1 MATSP
6 DGRAPV
12 SMRPAG
18 EPGAKPPGTRQPAAR
33 PPKRPAGARP
43 DSDRGGTDRGAG
55 DRGAGD
61 RGAGDR
67 RPREERSTDR
77 EAAALKSRGAELRMS
92 AALPGAKLRPILDAA
107 LAEVEAAADALSRRY
122 AADAGRVS
130 PAAAQAERRLLHAV
144 FLQLPVPVFLLG
156 QDRTIRRANTAA
168 AQLLGSAP
176 GYATGKQFTAL
187 IDVTD
192 RARVQ
197 TQLANAFRT
206 GQPRRIGCSLL
217 SADGLVEAELT
228 ACLAGL
234 RADTDQLIV
243 AVTATGTVPG
253 GREDADIP
261 LTRPVEHGDLE
272 LVKQLTRRLDLAAE
286 TGRLLLGHVTV
297 SESAAVQ
304 RCARLLV
311 GELAGW
317 VIVDVERGGRLRR
330 QFVTG
335 PEGHETEE
343 LARKVAEISPAP
355 GTVPS
360 LVHASVSSQLITHA
374 EDLSALGTD
383 PDGIPLVML
392 LGATSVLSV
401 ALSDG
406 ERSFGALT
414 LVRQASHGYF
424 GMADVAIAESV
435 AEQLALAIRA
445 GRQFRR
451 HSAVAEA
458 FRSSVLP
465 RDLPPVPGVE
475 IATAHLA
482 AEGPD
487 VGGDFYD
494 VYPTPGGTG
503 LAIGDL
509 CGSARD
515 TVAVISAARHAIRV
529 LARSD
534 PDPASVLRG
543 ANDILLGENL
553 TGEFVTAHV
562 ARLAWEGSVLQV
574 VLGSAGQPAPIVITA
589 DGQVRQLRGG
599 GQPLGLFPDA
609 EPSVQQVDL
618 NPGDVLFLL
627 TDGIADARNPEQG
640 YFGDRLADELAAL
653 AGQSAADIAAGMRR
667 RVRRFSDEEI
677 RDDMTMVVLR
687 VGEPPD
693 F

>member
-1 MATSP
+1 
-6 DGRAPV
+6 
-12 SMRPAG
+12 
-18 EPGAKPPGTRQPAAR
+18 
-33 PPKRPAGARP
+33 
-43 DSDRGGTDRGAG
+43 
-55 DRGAGD
+55 
-61 RGAGDR
+61 
-67 RPREERSTDR
+67 
-77 EAAALKSRGAELRMS
+77 MS
-92 AALPGAKLRPILDAA
+92 AALPGAKLKPILDAA
-107 LAEVEAAADALSRRY
+107 LAEVEAAADALSRQH
-122 AADAGRVS
+122 AEAGRGIS

-187 IDVTD
+187 IDPAD
-192 RARVQ
+192 RARAE

-206 GQPRRIGCSLL
+206 GQARRVTCSLL

-243 AVTATGTVPG
+243 AVTATGAVPP
-253 GREDADIP
+253 GRPEAEVP
-261 LTRPVEHGDLE
+261 LTRHGEHADLE
-272 LVKQLTRRLDLAAE
+272 LVRQLTRRLDLAAD
-286 TGRLLLGHVTV
+286 TARMLLGHVTV

-304 RCARLLV
+304 RTARLLV
-311 GELAGW
+311 DELAGW

-335 PEGHETEE
+335 PEGHEAEE
-343 LARKVAEISPAP
+343 LARTVAAISPAP

-374 EDLSALGTD
+374 EDTSALGAD
-383 PDGIPLVML
+383 PDGIPLIML

-401 ALSDG
+401 SLSDG

-414 LVRQASHGYF
+414 LIRQASHGYF
-424 GMADVAIAESV
+424 GMAEVAVAESV
-435 AEQLALAIRA
+435 AEQLALTIRA

-458 FRSSVLP
+458 FRASLLP

-475 IATAHLA
+475 IAVAHMA
-482 AEGPD
+482 ADGPD

-494 VYPTPGGTG
+494 VYQTPGGTG

-509 CGSARD
+509 CGSPRD
-515 TVAVISAARHAIRV
+515 TVSVISAARHAIRI

-562 ARLAWEGSVLQV
+562 SHLAWDDGILRV
-574 VLGSAGQPAPIVITA
+574 VLGSAGQPAPTVITA

-599 GQPLGLFPDA
+599 GQPLGIFPDA
-609 EPSVQQVDL
+609 EPSVQPL
-618 NPGDVLFLL
+618 ELSPGDVLFFL
-627 TDGIADARNPEQG
+627 TDGVADARNPELG
-640 YFGDRLADELAAL
+640 YFADRLADELAAL
-653 AGQSAADIAAGMRR
+653 AGESAADIAAGLRR
-667 RVRRFSDEEI
+667 GVLRFCEDEV
-677 RDDMTMVVLR
+677 RDDMTMLVLR

>member
-1 MATSP
+1 
-6 DGRAPV
+6 
-12 SMRPAG
+12 MRPAR
-18 EPGAKPPGTRQPAAR
+18 EPGASQPGAR
-33 PPKRPAGARP
+33 PPQAPRPAAKRPPAKRP
-43 DSDRGGTDRGAG
+43 PG

-61 RGAGDR
+61 RAAGDR
-67 RPREERSTDR
+67 GPGSGPSPDR
-77 EAAALKSRGAELRMS
+77 EAAALKSRGAELRMA

-107 LAEVEAAADALSRRY
+107 LAEVEAAADALSRQH
-122 AADAGRVS
+122 ADAGRGVS

-187 IDVTD
+187 IDMAD
-192 RARVQ
+192 RARAE

-206 GQPRRIGCSLL
+206 GQARRITCSLL

-228 ACLAGL
+228 ACPAGL

-243 AVTATGTVPG
+243 AVTATGAVPA
-253 GREDADIP
+253 GRAEAEVP
-261 LTRPVEHGDLE
+261 LTRHGEHADLE
-272 LVKQLTRRLDLAAE
+272 LVKQLTRRLDLAAD
-286 TGRLLLGHVTV
+286 TARMLLGHVTV

-317 VIVDVERGGRLRR
+317 VIVDVERAGRLRR

-335 PEGHETEE
+335 PEGHEAEE
-343 LARKVAEISPAP
+343 LARTVAQISPAP
-355 GTVPS
+355 GSVPS

-374 EDLSALGTD
+374 EDTSVLGSG
-383 PDGIPLVML
+383 PDDIPLVML

-424 GMADVAIAESV
+424 GMADVAVAESV

-458 FRSSVLP
+458 FRASLLP
-465 RDLPPVPGVE
+465 RDLPPIPGVE
-475 IATAHLA
+475 VAGVHMA

-494 VYPTPGGTG
+494 VYQTPGGTG

-509 CGSARD
+509 CGSPRD

-529 LARSD
+529 LARSE

-543 ANDILLGENL
+543 ANDVLLGENL

-562 ARLAWEGSVLQV
+562 ARLAWAGDVLHL
-574 VLGSAGQPAPIVITA
+574 VLGSAGQPAPTVITA

-599 GQPLGLFPDA
+599 GQPLGIFPDA
-609 EPSVQQVDL
+609 EPSVQELDL
-618 NPGDVLFLL
+618 SPGDVLFLL
-627 TDGIADARNPEQG
+627 TDGVADARNPELG
-640 YFGDRLADELAAL
+640 YFADRLADELAAL
-653 AGQSAADIAAGMRR
+653 AGQSASDIAASLRR
-667 RVRRFSDEEI
+667 SVLRFCDDEV
-677 RDDMTMVVLR
+677 RDDMTMLVLR
-687 VGEPPD
+687 VGDPPD
-693 F
+693 DF

>member
-1 MATSP
+1 VPA
-6 DGRAPV
+6 DGAASRAA
-12 SMRPAG
+12 AG
-18 EPGAKPPGTRQPAAR
+18 
-33 PPKRPAGARP
+33 
-43 DSDRGGTDRGAG
+43 RGPG

-67 RPREERSTDR
+67 RPGDRGPAAGAAPEGPSADR
-77 EAAALKSRGAELRMS
+77 EAVALKSRGAELRMS

-107 LAEVEAAADALSRRY
+107 LAEVEAAADALSRRH
-122 AADAGRVS
+122 AGDAGRVS

-187 IDVTD
+187 IDVAD
-192 RARVQ
+192 RARLQ
-197 TQLANAFRT
+197 TGLANAFRT
-206 GQPRRIGCSLL
+206 GQTRRLTCSLL

-228 ACLAGL
+228 ACVAGL

-243 AVTATGTVPG
+243 AVTATGDIPG
-253 GREDADIP
+253 GRDEQEVP
-261 LTRPVEHGDLE
+261 VGRPGERADLE

-286 TGRLLLGHVTV
+286 TARMLLGHVTV

-304 RCARLLV
+304 RCARLLA

-335 PEGHETEE
+335 PEGPEAEQ
-343 LARKVAEISPAP
+343 LARTVAEISPEP
-355 GTVPS
+355 GSVPS

-374 EDLSALGTD
+374 EDTSALGAG

-424 GMADVAIAESV
+424 GMADVAVAESV
-435 AEQLALAIRA
+435 AEQLGLAIRA
-445 GRQFRR
+445 GRQYRR

-458 FRSSVLP
+458 FRASLLP
-465 RDLPPVPGVE
+465 RDLMPIPGVE
-475 IATAHLA
+475 VAAAHIA

-494 VYPTPGGTG
+494 VYATPDGTG

-509 CGSARD
+509 CGSPRD

-543 ANDILLGENL
+543 ANDMLMSENL
-553 TGEFVTAHV
+553 TGEFVTAHA
-562 ARLAWEGSVLQV
+562 ARLAWDDGTLRVI
-574 VLGSAGQPAPIVITA
+574 LGSAGQPAATVITA

-599 GQPLGLFPDA
+599 GQPLGIFPDA
-609 EPSVQQVDL
+609 EPSVQEL
-618 NPGDVLFLL
+618 ELSPGDVLFFL
-627 TDGIADARNPEQG
+627 TDGVADARNPELG
-640 YFGDRLADELAAL
+640 YFADRLADELAAL
-653 AGQSAADIAAGMRR
+653 AGQSAGDIAAGLRR
-667 RVRRFSDEEI
+667 DVLRFCDGEV
-677 RDDMTMVVLR
+677 RDDMTMLVLR
-687 VGEPPD
+687 VGEAPD
-693 F
+693 D

>member
-1 MATSP
+1 
-6 DGRAPV
+6 
-12 SMRPAG
+12 MRPAR
-18 EPGAKPPGTRQPAAR
+18 EPGASQPGAKR
-33 PPKRPAGARP
+33 PGRPAGGRP
-43 DSDRGGTDRGAG
+43 AGPRPASPRPAG

-61 RGAGDR
+61 RGPGTEQSPD
-67 RPREERSTDR
+67 T

-107 LAEVEAAADALSRRY
+107 LAEVEAAADALSRQH
-122 AADAGRVS
+122 AADAGRAS

-187 IDVTD
+187 IDVAD
-192 RARVQ
+192 RAQVE

-206 GQPRRIGCSLL
+206 GQPRRLACSLL

-228 ACLAGL
+228 ACVAGL
-234 RADTDQLIV
+234 RADADQLIV
-243 AVTATGTVPG
+243 AVTAAPAVPD
-253 GREDADIP
+253 GRADTAEVP
-261 LTRPVEHGDLE
+261 LTRHGEHADLE

-286 TGRLLLGHVTV
+286 TARMLLGHVTV

-304 RCARLLV
+304 RCARILA

-335 PEGHETEE
+335 PEGHEAEE
-343 LARKVAEISPAP
+343 LARIVAEISPAP
-355 GTVPS
+355 GSVPS

-374 EDLSALGTD
+374 EDTSALG
-383 PDGIPLVML
+383 PGPGGIPLVML

-401 ALSDG
+401 SLSDG

-424 GMADVAIAESV
+424 GMADVAVAESV

-451 HSAVAEA
+451 HSAVADA
-458 FRSSVLP
+458 FRASLAP
-465 RDLPPVPGVE
+465 RDLPPIPGVE
-475 IATAHLA
+475 VATVHMA

-494 VYPTPGGTG
+494 VYQTPGGTG

-509 CGSARD
+509 CGSPRD

-534 PDPASVLRG
+534 GDPASVLRG

-553 TGEFVTAHV
+553 TGEFVTAHA
-562 ARLAWEGSVLQV
+562 ARLAWDGGVLRV
-574 VLGSAGQPAPIVITA
+574 VVGSAGQPAPAVITA
-589 DGQVRQLRGG
+589 DGQVRQLPGG
-599 GQPLGLFPDA
+599 GQPLGIFPDA
-609 EPSVQQVDL
+609 EPSVQEL
-618 NPGDVLFLL
+618 ELSPGDVLFFL
-627 TDGIADARNPEQG
+627 TDGVADARNPELG
-640 YFGDRLADELAAL
+640 YFADRIADELAAL
-653 AGQSAADIAAGMRR
+653 AGQSASGIAAGLRR
-667 RVRRFSDEEI
+667 SVLRFCDDEI
-677 RDDMTMVVLR
+677 RDDMTMLVLR
-687 VGEPPD
+687 AGEPPD
-693 F
+693 

>member
-1 MATSP
+1 VTGPSP
-6 DGRAPV
+6 
-12 SMRPAG
+12 
-18 EPGAKPPGTRQPAAR
+18 
-33 PPKRPAGARP
+33 
-43 DSDRGGTDRGAG
+43 
-55 DRGAGD
+55 
-61 RGAGDR
+61 
-67 RPREERSTDR
+67 DR

-92 AALPGAKLRPILDAA
+92 AALPGAKLKPILDAA
-107 LAEVEAAADALSRRY
+107 LAEVEAAADALSRQH
-122 AADAGRVS
+122 AEAGRGIS

-187 IDVTD
+187 IDPAD
-192 RARVQ
+192 RARVE

-206 GQPRRIGCSLL
+206 GQARRVACSLL

-243 AVTATGTVPG
+243 AVTATGAVPP
-253 GREDADIP
+253 GRPEAEVP
-261 LTRPVEHGDLE
+261 LTRHGEHADLE
-272 LVKQLTRRLDLAAE
+272 LVRQLTRRLDLAAD
-286 TGRLLLGHVTV
+286 TARMLLGHVTV

-304 RCARLLV
+304 RTARILV

-335 PEGHETEE
+335 PEGHEAEE
-343 LARKVAEISPAP
+343 LARTVAAISPAP

-374 EDLSALGTD
+374 EDTSALGAD
-383 PDGIPLVML
+383 PDGIPLIML

-401 ALSDG
+401 SLSDG

-414 LVRQASHGYF
+414 LIRQASHGYF
-424 GMADVAIAESV
+424 GMAEVAVAESV
-435 AEQLALAIRA
+435 AEQLALTIRA

-451 HSAVAEA
+451 HSSVAEA
-458 FRSSVLP
+458 FRASLLP

-475 IATAHLA
+475 IAVAHMA
-482 AEGPD
+482 ADGPD

-494 VYPTPGGTG
+494 VYQTPGGTG

-509 CGSARD
+509 CGSPRD
-515 TVAVISAARHAIRV
+515 TVSVISAARHAIRI

-562 ARLAWEGSVLQV
+562 AHLAWDDGILRV
-574 VLGSAGQPAPIVITA
+574 VLGSAGQPAPTVITA

-599 GQPLGLFPDA
+599 GQPLGIFPDA
-609 EPSVQQVDL
+609 EPSVQPL
-618 NPGDVLFLL
+618 ELSPGDVMFFL
-627 TDGIADARNPEQG
+627 TDGVADARNPELG
-640 YFGDRLADELAAL
+640 YFADRLADELAAL
-653 AGQSAADIAAGMRR
+653 AGQSAADIAAGLRR
-667 RVRRFSDEEI
+667 GVLRFCEDEV
-677 RDDMTMVVLR
+677 RDDMTMLVLR